1 MILSEHAV
9 FIGSYTFSGT
19 TNYEW
24 PDGWKFHSKS
34 VCGALM
40 KAIAKAWQV
49 PLSQMLKKSL
59 QSTDEKKIVREIG
72 ISNGEPV
79 LEDVYVLKKPK

>member
-1 MILSEHAV
+1 
-9 FIGSYTFSGT
+9 
-19 TNYEW
+19 
-24 PDGWKFHSKS
+24 
-34 VCGALM
+34 M